1 MVTEREYD
9 SSDTSNLR
17 NVYKYVCSHVLPDTV
32 PALLKEP
39 PDLPLTRCSPVS
51 LILPNTFISKSWNLL
66 LYISLSDTYSWLI
79 PRVTTSLSKKHINNL
94 ASEYLE
100 NLL

>member
-9 SSDTSNLR
+9 SSDTSDLR
-17 NVYKYVCSHVLPDTV
+17 NVYRYACSHILPDTV
-32 PALLKEP
+32 PALLKES
-39 PDLPLTRCSPVS
+39 PDFPLTHCTPVS

-79 PRVTTSLSKKHINNL
+79 PRVTTYLRKKHINTP